1 MSKPPAIEFIDLHE
15 VSRRVCLRKTAIYKM
30 MRSAAFPRPVK
41 LGEKAVRWSV
51 AEIETWQRSRL
62 AERAA

>member
-30 MRSAAFPRPVK
+30 MRSVAFPRPVK